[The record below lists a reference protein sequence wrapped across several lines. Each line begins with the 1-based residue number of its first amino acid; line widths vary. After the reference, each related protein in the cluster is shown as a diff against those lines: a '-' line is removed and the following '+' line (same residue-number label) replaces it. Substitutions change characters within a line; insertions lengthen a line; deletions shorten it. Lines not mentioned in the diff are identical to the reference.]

1 MLCLACGAEMSLV
14 QVVKDTTMFV
24 PGYEHHTWQCSG
36 CSTVERR
43 MTFTREKTPTQ
54 TVPVEPTQTMPAEPI
69 QTGPVEPIQAP
80 VEPIQ
85 AAPVEPTQTG
95 PVKATQ
101 IVPGEPTQTVPPE
114 PIQTVS
120 VEPIE
125 EVPVEPTQTA
135 PVKPTHPEPPAAM
148 FQSSAWAKAL
158 EKLRSFKERAT
169 ETERHTQ
176 FSRDWDN
183 LRSVPPP
190 SASSEMKP
198 DEPLRSPTE
207 PIASPAPTEH
217 DEPIAPESKPER
229 ARRLR

>member
-1 MLCLACGAEMSLV
+1 MLCLACGAEMTLV
-14 QVVKDTTMFV
+14 QVVKDTTMLV
-24 PGYEHHTWQCSG
+24 SGYEHHTWQCSS
-36 CSTVERR
+36 CSTIEQR

-54 TVPVEPTQTMPAEPI
+54 TASVAPTQTVAVEPTQA
-69 QTGPVEPIQAP
+69 AP

-85 AAPVEPTQTG
+85 AA
-95 PVKATQ
+95 
-101 IVPGEPTQTVPPE
+101 
-114 PIQTVS
+114 
-120 VEPIE
+120 
-125 EVPVEPTQTA
+125 PVEPTQTA

-169 ETERHTQ
+169 ETERHAQ

-198 DEPLRSPTE
+198 DEPLRPPTK
-207 PIASPAPTEH
+207 PIASPAPTAH
-217 DEPIAPESKPER
+217 DEPIAPESKSER

>member
-1 MLCLACGAEMSLV
+1 MLCLACGAEMILV

-24 PGYEHHTWQCSG
+24 SGYEHHTWQCSG
-36 CSTVERR
+36 CSTIEQR

-54 TVPVEPTQTMPAEPI
+54 TASVEPTQTVA
-69 QTGPVEPIQAP
+69 VEPTQTAP

-85 AAPVEPTQTG
+85 AAPVEPTQAA

-101 IVPGEPTQTVPPE
+101 IVPAKPTQTVA
-114 PIQTVS
+114 
-120 VEPIE
+120 
-125 EVPVEPTQTA
+125 VEPTQTA

-169 ETERHTQ
+169 ETERHAQ
-176 FSRDWDN
+176 FNRDWDN

-190 SASSEMKP
+190 SASSGMKP

-207 PIASPAPTEH
+207 PIASRAPTEH
-217 DEPIAPESKPER
+217 DEPIAPESKSER

>member
-1 MLCLACGAEMSLV
+1 MLCLACGAEMILV
-14 QVVKDTTMFV
+14 QVVKDTTMLV
-24 PGYEHHTWQCSG
+24 SGYEHHTWQCSG
-36 CSTVERR
+36 CSTVEQR
-43 MTFTREKTPTQ
+43 MTFTHEKTPTQ
-54 TVPVEPTQTMPAEPI
+54 TVPVEPTQTMPTEPI
-69 QTGPVEPIQAP
+69 QTGPVEPIQVP

-85 AAPVEPTQTG
+85 AA

-101 IVPGEPTQTVPPE
+101 IVPGEPTQTVAGE
-114 PIQTVS
+114 PTQTVA
-120 VEPIE
+120 
-125 EVPVEPTQTA
+125 VEPTQTA
-135 PVKPTHPEPPAAM
+135 RVEPTHPEPPAAM

-169 ETERHTQ
+169 ETERHAQ
-176 FSRDWDN
+176 FSRDWDK

-217 DEPIAPESKPER
+217 DEPIAPESKSER

>member
-24 PGYEHHTWQCSG
+24 PGYEHQTWQCSG
-36 CSTVERR
+36 CSTIEQR
-43 MTFTREKTPTQ
+43 MTFTREKIPTQTASAEPTQ
-54 TVPVEPTQTMPAEPI
+54 TVAVEPTQT
-69 QTGPVEPIQAP
+69 AP

-85 AAPVEPTQTG
+85 AA

-101 IVPGEPTQTVPPE
+101 IVPGEPTQTVPAKPT
-114 PIQTVS
+114 QTVA
-120 VEPIE
+120 VG
-125 EVPVEPTQTA
+125 PTQTA
-135 PVKPTHPEPPAAM
+135 PVKPTHPEPSAAM
-148 FQSSAWAKAL
+148 FHSSAWAKAL

-169 ETERHTQ
+169 ETERHAQ

-198 DEPLRSPTE
+198 DEPLRPPTD
-207 PIASPAPTEH
+207 PIASPAPTAH
-217 DEPIAPESKPER
+217 DEPIAPESKSER

>member
-54 TVPVEPTQTMPAEPI
+54 AVAVEPTQTVA
-69 QTGPVEPIQAP
+69 VEPTQTAP

-85 AAPVEPTQTG
+85 AA

-101 IVPGEPTQTVPPE
+101 IVPGEPTQAAPVKATQIVPGEPTPTVPAKPT
-114 PIQTVS
+114 QTA
-120 VEPIE
+120 
-125 EVPVEPTQTA
+125 PVKPTQTA
-135 PVKPTHPEPPAAM
+135 PVKPTHPEPPAGM

-169 ETERHTQ
+169 ETERHAQ

-198 DEPLRSPTE
+198 DEPVRPPTD
-207 PIASPAPTEH
+207 PIASPAPTAH
-217 DEPIAPESKPER
+217 DEPIAPESKSER

>member
-1 MLCLACGAEMSLV
+1 MLCLACGAEMILV

-36 CSTVERR
+36 CSTIEQR

-54 TVPVEPTQTMPAEPI
+54 TASVEPTQTVA
-69 QTGPVEPIQAP
+69 VEPTQTAP

-85 AAPVEPTQTG
+85 AAPVEPTQAA

-101 IVPGEPTQTVPPE
+101 IVPVEPTQTVAAKPT
-114 PIQTVS
+114 QTVA
-120 VEPIE
+120 
-125 EVPVEPTQTA
+125 VEPTQTA
-135 PVKPTHPEPPAAM
+135 PVEPTHPEPPAAM

-169 ETERHTQ
+169 ETERHAQ

-190 SASSEMKP
+190 SASSEALSHVEP

-217 DEPIAPESKPER
+217 DEPIAPESKSER

>member
-1 MLCLACGAEMSLV
+1 MLCLACGAEMILV

-36 CSTVERR
+36 CSTIEQR

-54 TVPVEPTQTMPAEPI
+54 TASVEPTQTVA
-69 QTGPVEPIQAP
+69 VEPTQTAP

-85 AAPVEPTQTG
+85 AAPVEPTQAA
-95 PVKATQ
+95 PVRATQ
-101 IVPGEPTQTVPPE
+101 I
-114 PIQTVS
+114 
-120 VEPIE
+120 
-125 EVPVEPTQTA
+125 VPVEPTQTVAAKPTQTVAVERTQTA
-135 PVKPTHPEPPAAM
+135 PVEPTHPEPPAAM

-169 ETERHTQ
+169 ETERHAQ

-198 DEPLRSPTE
+198 DEPLRPPTD
-207 PIASPAPTEH
+207 PIASPAPTAH
-217 DEPIAPESKPER
+217 DEPIAPESKSER

>member
-1 MLCLACGAEMSLV
+1 MLCLACGAEMRLV
-14 QVVKDTTMFV
+14 QVVKDTTMLV
-24 PGYEHHTWQCSG
+24 SGYEHHTWQCSG
-36 CSTVERR
+36 CSTIEQR

-54 TVPVEPTQTMPAEPI
+54 TASVEPAQTVAVEPTQT
-69 QTGPVEPIQAP
+69 AP

-85 AAPVEPTQTG
+85 AAPVEPTQAA

-101 IVPGEPTQTVPPE
+101 IVPGEPTQTVPAKPT
-114 PIQTVS
+114 QTVA
-120 VEPIE
+120 
-125 EVPVEPTQTA
+125 VEPTQTA

-169 ETERHTQ
+169 ETERHAQ

-198 DEPLRSPTE
+198 DEPFCGLLTE
-207 PIASPAPTEH
+207 PIASPAPTV
-217 DEPIAPESKPER
+217 IRR
-229 ARRLR
+229 AILTP